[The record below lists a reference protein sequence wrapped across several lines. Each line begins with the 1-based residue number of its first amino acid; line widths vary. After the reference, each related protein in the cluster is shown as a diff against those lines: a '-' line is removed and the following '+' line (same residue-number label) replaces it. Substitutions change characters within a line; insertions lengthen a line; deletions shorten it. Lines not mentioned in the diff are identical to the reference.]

1 MKCALLTQNC
11 VLIMAAALYTEPG
24 HCVCV
29 LYTSLARVFS
39 GTTHLMLMCLG
50 LCLATITSCE
60 DLVRLIRLIIDCVI
74 GIMYNWIAGLCQLS
88 VCVCVSRNL
97 SPLIWSCHYWLSV
110 EQKHTAKINMRKI
123 GREGRW
129 TKTTTTTMIF
139 TWFVSLFGA
148 SLYID
153 CQIRRGYVN

>member
-88 VCVCVSRNL
+88 VCVCLVICHHSFGRVITDWASSR
-97 SPLIWSCHYWLSV
+97 STQPRLIWERSGERGDGPRRPRRPWSSPDLSV
-110 EQKHTAKINMRKI
+110 CLVRHFI
-123 GREGRW
+123 
-129 TKTTTTTMIF
+129 
-139 TWFVSLFGA
+139 
-148 SLYID
+148 
-153 CQIRRGYVN
+153 